1 MHHGNVPPNTS
12 RQLQRSRSFTG
23 NEGEETSLQ
32 TSLPQSPAPASSFA
46 PAVSSP
52 GPQSPSYQ
60 IQQLI
65 MSRNPVAGQ
74 NVNITLQNVG
84 PVVAGNQQITLTPL
98 PIPNPNS
105 PGYQFSPQPRRF
117 EHGSPSYIQ
126 VTSPM
131 SQQVQTQSPTQPN
144 AVPIQALQGVRAAT
158 AGASLGMC
166 SQSPTRGFVDASV
179 LVRQI
184 SLSPSN
190 GGHFVFQE
198 GSGIAQIAQGATAQV
213 QLPSGA
219 AQATIRERRL
229 SQPHSQTGG
238 TIHHLG
244 PQSPLAS
251 GANMQTLSTP
261 SHITTTNLPP
271 QISSIIQGQLI
282 QQQQVLHGQ
291 QLGRAISFDRT
302 SGGMIAGVAAASSFS
317 LTSSPTPT
325 SPSRVTGPQTLSSL
339 PLTPTVS
346 TVKKQSK
353 KLEEIPPA
361 SAEDAQMRKQCLE
374 HHHKHMKNLKE
385 HFKEYL
391 IELFFLQ
398 HFQGNMMDFL
408 AFKKKPSLGLQGYLR
423 QNDLD
428 LEEEE
433 DEEQSEVINDEV
445 KIVTGKDGQTGT
457 PVAIATQ
464 LPPNVSAAFSSQQQP
479 FQQSLSGS
487 GAVGAASA
495 IDIEA
500 FKRQQA
506 LTQADPSK
514 RPRLD
519 VRHGMVF
526 QHPGVAS
533 GVPLQQL
540 MPTAQGGMPPTP
552 QTVQLTGQ
560 KQSQQQ
566 YDPSKGPPV
575 QNAASLHTPPPQ
587 LPGRV
592 PASNIPI
599 SSLPTALHLAQQQ
612 PIAEGQI
619 QPQIQVQVKTQS
631 AGVPV
636 QTLPQSQMPAQISQ
650 SLQATFHAQM
660 PLAVTQAQG
669 TLQQQTVTLMRPATE
684 SPQQKLTNNTQPTSF
699 VAPAAISTSSPVAS
713 FSLPATRN
721 NQTTNKAASTTSP
734 RGAAAIKI
742 QTGAQS
748 GVTSENAQDKTVE
761 QENLVHQRIAELR
774 KEGLWSLRRL
784 PKVQEPSR
792 VKSHWDYLLEEMQWM
807 AADFAQERM
816 WKIASAK
823 KLVRTVARR
832 HEEKRMNMERAKAE
846 EENKLKHIA
855 ALIAREIEYFWSN
868 IEQVVEIKLQ
878 MEFQEKRRKALN
890 LNVDSMKGPLKAIEE
905 ACVKHKHGDI
915 KTSSSWRKRKASS
928 SWSDVDDEEETIAE
942 QETKE
947 GSVDHKA
954 ELNELKREADMP
966 LDDLVK
972 EYEGAYD
979 ENFHWPHVF
988 IHSEEGRKAGQN
1000 LKDSAGELDM
1010 PQKCTVLIDSLLAAD
1025 PYRLAEK
1032 SSPGIL
1038 TCRKHTREIGDVA
1051 RAAELLLPSG
1061 SARVACAMKPRLS
1074 PLLHGTL
1081 REYQLVGLEW
1091 LEKQYKKN
1099 LNGILADEAGLG
1111 KNVQVIAL
1119 MAHLASCEGNWG
1131 PHLIVVRSC
1140 KLLRWELEFK
1150 RWCPGLKLLLY
1161 FGKQRELR
1169 KKRQRWEEPN
1179 HFHVCITS
1187 YKQLFKGLQAFMKI
1201 RWKYL
1206 VLDEIHQIR
1215 NMNEKHWDAIFN
1227 FPSQNRLLL
1236 RDTPLQNTWKDHWTM
1251 VHFLIHGIS
1260 KPYLDFPL
1268 KTNGEESQENCHKL
1282 FIMLHRTVRPFVLRR
1297 SKKEVEKQLPKKY
1310 EHVLKCRLSN
1320 RQRSLY
1326 EDVILQPGTQDSLKG
1341 GHFVSVLHVLMQLQ
1355 RICNH
1360 PDLVDLRSGNSSYAC
1375 QAVQYET
1382 ASLALQALEYDP
1394 WRNCD
1399 LSLFDLL
1406 GLENNMTRY
1415 EAHILP
1421 VQKVT
1426 QRLMEE
1432 IYSNPDTTPRPNPVK
1447 IKPNRLFQPVP
1458 YGQKPEGR
1466 TVAISNNSASRL
1478 VTTTTATVTQQG
1490 QSRGRSPVTTASA
1503 NLGGDVKIAQLA
1515 ASGAVQG
1522 RIAQPKTPVTL
1533 QFQGNTFTLSQS
1545 QLRQLT
1551 AGQPLQLQGSVL
1563 QIVSAPGQQYI
1574 RPPGP
1579 VVMQT
1584 VSQGNSI
1591 QNAINSLGNQH
1602 PSSIPNPTM
1611 NPQSGFNIPEKRSK
1625 VLYDLHKQ
1633 KVSILMLQE
1642 THFQEGRVPV
1652 LNGRY
1657 FPSWF
1662 HSPNPSGRSRCAS
1675 IANHKSV
1682 PFTEIERLVDP
1693 EGRFIFVKVLIH
1705 HRKYTLAN
1713 LYLPNHDQ
1721 VVAFQ
1726 RYSKKLEDFMEGV
1739 VILGGDFNLAL
1750 NPSLDTYSG
1759 RFSVS
1764 LSKLQSLRRTLHDL
1778 QLMDVWRLENG
1789 SARDYTYYSPVHRS
1803 YSRIDYIL
1811 LSHHALQWH
1820 PKASIGP
1827 FLCSDHAPVFVSLD
1841 LPGAAPRQWS
1851 WRLNDNLL
1859 RNMVCLGRIQEA
1871 IANFAADHAQD
1882 DCSPT
1887 IQWEAL
1893 KCVFRGIFIQEGSRL
1908 KREMSALITKTL
1920 QTIELEIKHK
1930 TAPSPELLSKLSLNR
1945 NKLLKIYDQ
1954 IYLRYRDRMHASMG
1968 ESIVDPAKIPEVF
1981 RDFYS
1986 GLYNLQ
1992 LTMAPKA
1999 ELDLGIQDYVVE
2011 TPLPVISEDSSAELE
2026 IPFTEL
2032 EVLRAI
2038 KEAPA
2043 GKSPCP
2049 DGFPPR
2055 FYKTLVDCLTPFLVK
2070 AFNHVE
2076 GSNPLPKQALEA
2088 TIAVIP
2094 KPDKNRVQGRTIIPY
2109 PITDLSS
2116 SLKTTNNLL
2125 PPTQDLAEE
2134 RQRIIREKLERL
2146 FSCNERRCG
2155 LSPVYGADLLNLCSV
2170 RTCDVQPSV
2179 EETQWGWAGSINCL
2193 ISSYSNKDCSDHL
2206 RHLILS
2212 TEKQKEML
2220 EPLIK
2225 STLTMVPAV
2234 VAPPPQIRVPHPP
2247 PSYTHNMK
2255 ILRCCLREKVHPCFQ
2270 DLQEKTSPNYMQSRD
2285 VRLIQCDSGKLE
2297 ALSILLHKLRK
2308 EGRRVLIFS
2317 QMLLMLDILETFLD
2331 FHHLIFLRIDEF
2343 ATYEQCHDLMKR
2355 FNQDHSIFCILMSTQ
2370 SRSLGVPYV
2379 EADTVIFYD
2388 SDLNPVMGCRAQA
2401 WCDRIGKAKDIHI
2414 YRLVS
2419 GNSVE
2424 EKLLKNGTKDL
2435 IREVA
2440 AQGNDFSMAFLTQQ
2454 TIHELFEL
2462 YSPLEDSG
2470 FGVKAEEFVML
2481 SQDPPAAETI
2491 ATKFA
2496 KPFIEALKSI
2506 ERGGELDME
2515 ISEPESKGGQEMAVS
2530 ASDGLC
2536 YNEETTELTE
2546 LAAVVDQLTPIEKYA
2561 LNYLEE
2567 FYTSGTAEKPEEHT
2581 MTKTQWE
2588 VQQLKKN
2595 KEWEDNMAWEES
2607 GEELLTYTRE
2617 DAYNKEF
2624 IYDNPDGQTEV
2635 MPIWTPPTPPQDEN
2649 DIYIDS
2655 VMCLMYDSNPIPESK
2670 LPPVYVR
2677 KEHKRHKADPAA
2689 SGRKKKQRHGES
2701 VVPPRSLFDRATPAM
2716 LKVKREGKEQK
2727 KNILLKQQAQF
2738 AKPLPTLVKPTGESG
2753 PENPEWLISED
2764 WALLQ
2769 AVKHLLELPLNLTV
2783 VSPAHTPNWDLVSDV
2798 VNSCSRIY
2806 RSSKQCRSRYEN
2818 VIIPREEGK
2827 IMFEANPKKKT
2838 KSIYKTKN
2846 SRPLRTS
2853 QIYAQDEG
2861 GTHTQLYNNRFELMK
2876 MTAGKRSPPIKPLLG
2891 MNPFQK
2897 NPKHASVLS
2906 ESGISY
2912 DKPLPPIQVASLR
2925 AERIAKEKKALVEQH
2940 HRAQQQ
2946 AGPQASQQPLQNGQ
2960 QPSTPTVQPAQAQPQ
2975 QQVVQPQVV
2984 QQPQAVPTTA
2994 VLAGNIKTAVTGAN
3008 IQAAAVGGN
3017 VIVNTVA
3024 GVPSATFQPINK
3036 RLASP
3041 VIPGTLT
3048 APGGTPQVVHTQQ
3061 RAIATPAAP
3070 AEMVTIATNQ
3080 GVRAVTPVTGGV
3092 VVCSSITPVQT
3103 QARSV
3108 VTQVTTAST
3117 AGVQLT
3123 SKAITPA
3130 QFQLLRQQQAAQV
3143 QVPQIQAQAQSPAQ
3157 IKAVGK
3163 LSQEQ
3168 LLKLQKQKMQIP
3180 QQTTQTVPQQQ
3191 QQQQQP
3197 QQPQQ
3202 GGPQAATIQ
3211 SQQQPQQAQQQA
3223 QQIAAVAAPR
3233 GGAVLTGPSI
3243 TNLPVARLLQAQGQ
3257 IQAQPGQT
3265 AQVAL
3270 AKPPVVSAVVSSTGV
3285 TTLPV
3290 TVAGISVAI
3299 GQPQKAAGGQTVV
3312 AQPLNVQQLL
3322 KLKQQQQ
3329 QQQKALQSGA
3339 APVQTSVQQ
3348 QKQIAG
3354 QQVTVQAQQQQ
3365 QAQQAQQQ
3373 KLTYTTQPA
3382 IKTQFLTTPI
3392 TQAQKSPGAQQVQAQ
3407 IQVAKLSQV
3416 VQQQAA
3422 VANIQQLAPVS
3433 QPVQPQTVTLTPA
3446 TGQQQV
3452 HALPAGAAAAQVVQQ
3467 KLLQQQQQV
3476 VATAPQLQTPSN
3488 QSSAPVPG
3496 TSEGQNQ
3503 QAKLQVRASTVRIK
3517 APTKP
3522 S

>member
-1 MHHGNVPPNTS
+1 MHHGNGPPNTT

-23 NEGEETSLQ
+23 NEGEESSMQ
-32 TSLPQSPAPASSFA
+32 TNLPQSPAPSFA
-46 PAVSSP
+46 PPVSSP

-84 PVVAGNQQITLTPL
+84 QVVAGNQQITLTPL
-98 PIPNPNS
+98 PIPNPAS
-105 PGYQFSPQPRRF
+105 PGFQFSSQPRRF

-190 GGHFVFQE
+190 GSHFVFQE
-198 GSGIAQIAQGATAQV
+198 GSGLAQIAQGATAQV

-219 AQATIRERRL
+219 AQASMRERRL

-244 PQSPLAS
+244 PQSPVAS
-251 GANMQTLSTP
+251 GANMQTLTTP

-291 QLGRAISFDRT
+291 QLGRTISFDRT
-302 SGGMIAGVAAASSFS
+302 AGGMIAGVTGATSFGI
-317 LTSSPTPT
+317 TTPPTPT
-325 SPSRVTGPQTLSSL
+325 SPSRISGPQGLSSL
-339 PLTPTVS
+339 PLTPSVN

-361 SAEDAQMRKQCLE
+361 TAEDAQMRKQCLE
-374 HHHKHMKNLKE
+374 HHQKSMKTLKE
-385 HFKEYL
+385 NFKDFL

-408 AFKKKPSLGLQGYLR
+408 AFKKKPSMGLQGYLR

-433 DEEQSEVINDEV
+433 EEEQSEVINDEV

-479 FQQSLSGS
+479 FQQSLTGS
-487 GAVGAASA
+487 GAVGAANA

-514 RPRLD
+514 RARLD
-519 VRHGMVF
+519 VTRHGMVY

-560 KQSQQQ
+560 KQNQQQ

-592 PASNIPI
+592 QTPNIPI
-599 SSLPTALHLAQQQ
+599 STLPAALHLAQQQ
-612 PIAEGQI
+612 QQITDGQI
-619 QPQIQVQVKTQS
+619 QPQIQVQIKTQTS
-631 AGVPV
+631 GMPIQASP
-636 QTLPQSQMPAQISQ
+636 QNQLPSQISQ
-650 SLQATFHAQM
+650 SLQPAFHAQL
-660 PLAVTQAQG
+660 PITVSQTQG
-669 TLQQQTVTLMRPATE
+669 TVQQQTVTLMRPAAE
-684 SPQQKLTNNTQPTSF
+684 SPQQRLTNSSVQPNSF
-699 VAPAAISTSSPVAS
+699 VAPAAISTNNPVAS
-713 FSLPATRN
+713 FSLPTNRT
-721 NQTTNKAASTTSP
+721 NQTANKALSATVTKASTGTI
-734 RGAAAIKI
+734 GIKI
-742 QTGAQS
+742 QTTVHSTATPES
-748 GVTSENAQDKTVE
+748 SQDKLME

-784 PKVQEPSR
+784 PKLQEPSR
-792 VKSHWDYLLEEMQWM
+792 PKSHWDYLLEEMQWM

-816 WKIASAK
+816 WKMACAK
-823 KLVRTVARR
+823 KLVRTAARY
-832 HEEKRMNMERAKAE
+832 HEEKRVNNERARKE
-846 EENKLKHIA
+846 EENKLKRIA
-855 ALIAREIEYFWSN
+855 ATIAREIEFFWSN

-878 MEFQEKRRKALN
+878 MEFQEKRRKSLN
-890 LNVDSMKGPLKAIEE
+890 LSMDSMKGPLKAIEE
-905 ACVKHKHGDI
+905 ACMKHKHGNNKI
-915 KTSSSWRKRKASS
+915 SPTWRKRKASA
-928 SWSDVDDEEETIAE
+928 SWSDGEGEEMTIAE
-942 QETKE
+942 LETKE
-947 GSVDHKA
+947 GNVDHQA
-954 ELNELKREADMP
+954 ELSELLREDVK
-966 LDDLVK
+966 DLS
-972 EYEGAYD
+972 G
-979 ENFHWPHVF
+979 
-988 IHSEEGRKAGQN
+988 
-1000 LKDSAGELDM
+1000 DSDV
-1010 PQKCTVLIDSLLAAD
+1010 PQKHTILIDSLLDTDQFRTAD
-1025 PYRLAEK
+1025 WTSPAHL
-1032 SSPGIL
+1032 SS
-1038 TCRKHTREIGDVA
+1038 RKHTRDIGDVA

-1061 SARVACAMKPRLS
+1061 SARITCSVKPRPS
-1074 PLLHGTL
+1074 HLLHGTL
-1081 REYQLVGLEW
+1081 REYQQAGLDW
-1091 LEKQYKKN
+1091 MEKQYKKN
-1099 LNGILADEAGLG
+1099 LNGILADESGLG

-1119 MAHLASCEGNWG
+1119 MAHLASNEGNWG

-1140 KLLRWELEFK
+1140 KILKWELEFK

-1161 FGKQRELR
+1161 FGKQKELR

-1179 HFHVCITS
+1179 NFHVCITS
-1187 YKQLFKGLQAFMKI
+1187 YKQLFKGLQAFMKM

-1206 VLDEIHQIR
+1206 VLDEVHQIR
-1215 NMNEKHWDAIFN
+1215 NMNEKHWEAIFN
-1227 FPSQNRLLL
+1227 LPSQNRLLL

-1251 VHFLIHGIS
+1251 VHFLIPGIS

-1268 KTNGEESQENCHKL
+1268 KTSGEESQENCHKL
-1282 FIMLHRTVRPFVLRR
+1282 FIMLHRTVRPFILRR
-1297 SKKEVEKQLPKKY
+1297 SKKDVEKQLTKKY

-1320 RQRSLY
+1320 RQRALY

-1360 PDLVDLRSGNSSYAC
+1360 PDLVDPRSGHSSFAFDPLK
-1375 QAVQYET
+1375 YET
-1382 ASLALQALEYDP
+1382 SSLVLQALEHHP
-1394 WRNCD
+1394 WKNPD

-1406 GLENNMTRY
+1406 GLETKMTQY
-1415 EAHILP
+1415 EAQVLP
-1421 VQKVT
+1421 VLKVT
-1426 QRLMEE
+1426 RRLMEE
-1432 IYSNPDTTPRPNPVK
+1432 IYNSPDATPPLNPVRM
-1447 IKPNRLFQPVP
+1447 KPNRLFQPVP

-1466 TVAISNNSASRL
+1466 TVAFSYTPASRL

-1490 QSRGRSPVTTASA
+1490 QARGRSPITTASA
-1503 NLGGDVKIAQLA
+1503 NQGGEVVKIAQLA
-1515 ASGAVQG
+1515 TSGAAQG

-1563 QIVSAPGQQYI
+1563 QIVSAPGQQYL

-1584 VSQGNSI
+1584 VTQGTSL
-1591 QNAINSLGNQH
+1591 QNAINALGNQH
-1602 PSSIPNPTM
+1602 PSNIQSLTSQTGIQSRSI
-1611 NPQSGFNIPEKRSK
+1611 
-1625 VLYDLHKQ
+1625 
-1633 KVSILMLQE
+1633 
-1642 THFQEGRVPV
+1642 VPYP
-1652 LNGRY
+1652 G
-1657 FPSWF
+1657 
-1662 HSPNPSGRSRCAS
+1662 
-1675 IANHKSV
+1675 
-1682 PFTEIERLVDP
+1682 
-1693 EGRFIFVKVLIH
+1693 
-1705 HRKYTLAN
+1705 
-1713 LYLPNHDQ
+1713 
-1721 VVAFQ
+1721 
-1726 RYSKKLEDFMEGV
+1726 
-1739 VILGGDFNLAL
+1739 GGD
-1750 NPSLDTYSG
+1750 
-1759 RFSVS
+1759 
-1764 LSKLQSLRRTLHDL
+1764 
-1778 QLMDVWRLENG
+1778 
-1789 SARDYTYYSPVHRS
+1789 
-1803 YSRIDYIL
+1803 
-1811 LSHHALQWH
+1811 
-1820 PKASIGP
+1820 
-1827 FLCSDHAPVFVSLD
+1827 
-1841 LPGAAPRQWS
+1841 
-1851 WRLNDNLL
+1851 
-1859 RNMVCLGRIQEA
+1859 
-1871 IANFAADHAQD
+1871 
-1882 DCSPT
+1882 
-1887 IQWEAL
+1887 
-1893 KCVFRGIFIQEGSRL
+1893 
-1908 KREMSALITKTL
+1908 
-1920 QTIELEIKHK
+1920 
-1930 TAPSPELLSKLSLNR
+1930 
-1945 NKLLKIYDQ
+1945 
-1954 IYLRYRDRMHASMG
+1954 
-1968 ESIVDPAKIPEVF
+1968 PA
-1981 RDFYS
+1981 
-1986 GLYNLQ
+1986 
-1992 LTMAPKA
+1992 
-1999 ELDLGIQDYVVE
+1999 
-2011 TPLPVISEDSSAELE
+2011 
-2026 IPFTEL
+2026 
-2032 EVLRAI
+2032 
-2038 KEAPA
+2038 
-2043 GKSPCP
+2043 
-2049 DGFPPR
+2049 
-2055 FYKTLVDCLTPFLVK
+2055 
-2070 AFNHVE
+2070 
-2076 GSNPLPKQALEA
+2076 
-2088 TIAVIP
+2088 
-2094 KPDKNRVQGRTIIPY
+2094 
-2109 PITDLSS
+2109 S
-2116 SLKTTNNLL
+2116 SLKTSQSSST
-2125 PPTQDLAEE
+2125 PAQDLAEE
-2134 RQRIIREKLERL
+2134 KQRILRDRLDRL
-2146 FSCNERRCG
+2146 FTCNERRCAQA
-2155 LSPVYGADLLNLCSV
+2155 PIYGKDLLSLFQMSASKFH
-2170 RTCDVQPSV
+2170 QPV
-2179 EETQWGWAGSINCL
+2179 KETNWGWVGSVNCL
-2193 ISSYSNKDCSDHL
+2193 LSSQSSKDINDPL
-2206 RHLILS
+2206 GQLILS
-2212 TEKQKEML
+2212 TEHQKSIL
-2220 EPLIK
+2220 EPFAR
-2225 STLTMVPAV
+2225 STLCVVPAV
-2234 VAPPPQIRVPHPP
+2234 VATPPILTVPHPP
-2247 PSYTHNMK
+2247 PLYTHKMK
-2255 ILRCCLREKVHPCFQ
+2255 MLRHGLKKKAAPYLQSLREQ
-2270 DLQEKTSPNYMQSRD
+2270 TSPNCVQTPD
-2285 VRLIQCDSGKLE
+2285 PQLIQCDSGKLE
-2297 ALSILLHKLRK
+2297 ALSILLWKLRS

-2331 FHHLIFLRIDEF
+2331 LNSFTFLRIDEF
-2343 ATYEQCHDLMKR
+2343 ANYEQCHDLMR
-2355 FNQDHSIFCILMSTQ
+2355 SFNQDPRIFCILISSQ
-2370 SRSLGVPYV
+2370 CRSLGVPYV
-2379 EADTVIFYD
+2379 EADTAIFYD
-2388 SDLNPVMGCRAQA
+2388 SDLNPVMDSRAQA
-2401 WCDRIGKAKDIHI
+2401 WCDQIGRTKDIHI
-2414 YRLVS
+2414 YRLIS

-2470 FGVKAEEFVML
+2470 FGEKAEEFVML
-2481 SQDPPAAETI
+2481 SQEPPPAETI

-2506 ERGGELDME
+2506 EHGAEIDME
-2515 ISEPESKGGQEMAVS
+2515 ISVPGTKDKQDIKV
-2530 ASDGLC
+2530 
-2536 YNEETTELTE
+2536 EETGSSSEETSDLME
-2546 LAAVVDQLTPIEKYA
+2546 LAAVVEQLTPIEKYA

-2567 FYTSGTAEKPEEHT
+2567 FYTSSATEKPEKAEDLNV
-2581 MTKTQWE
+2581 TKKKWE
-2588 VQQLKKN
+2588 VQKLKED
-2595 KEWEDNMAWEES
+2595 KEWKEQMAWEEAD
-2607 GEELLTYTRE
+2607 EELLTYTRE

-2624 IYDNPDGQTEV
+2624 IYDNPEGQTEV

-2655 VMCLMYDSNPIPESK
+2655 VMCLMYDTNPIPESK

-2677 KEHKRHKADPAA
+2677 KERKRHKADPAA
-2689 SGRKKKQRHGES
+2689 AGRKKKQRHGES
-2701 VVPPRSLFDRATPAM
+2701 VVPPRSLFDRATPGM

-2727 KNILLKQQAQF
+2727 KNILLKQQTQF
-2738 AKPLPTLVKPTGESG
+2738 AKPLPTLVKPATETG
-2753 PENPEWLISED
+2753 PDNPEWLISED

-2827 IMFEANPKKKT
+2827 LMFEANPKKKT

-2861 GTHTQLYNNRFELMK
+2861 VTHTQLYTNRFELMK

-2897 NPKHASVLS
+2897 NPKHASVLA
-2906 ESGISY
+2906 ESGINY

-2946 AGPQASQQPLQNGQ
+2946 AGPQAPQQPLQNGQ
-2960 QPSTPTVQPAQAQPQ
+2960 QPSTPTVQPVQAQAQ
-2975 QQVVQPQVV
+2975 QQVVQQQVV
-2984 QQPQAVPTTA
+2984 QQPQAVIASPTVTNVPTTA
-2994 VLAGNIKTAVTGAN
+2994 VLAGTIKTAVTGAS
-3008 IQAAAVGGN
+3008 IQAAAVSGN

-3048 APGGTPQVVHTQQ
+3048 APGGAAQVVHAQQ
-3061 RAIATPAAP
+3061 RAVATSATP

-3080 GVRAVTPVTGGV
+3080 GVRAVTPVTGGT

-3103 QARSV
+3103 QARSI
-3108 VTQVTTAST
+3108 VTQVTTATT
-3117 AGVQLT
+3117 AGVQLA
-3123 SKAITPA
+3123 SKTITPA

-3143 QVPQIQAQAQSPAQ
+3143 QVPQIQAQTQSPGQ

-3180 QQTTQTVPQQQ
+3180 QQATQAVA

-3197 QQPQQ
+3197 PPQGTPQPAPTQ
-3202 GGPQAATIQ
+3202 G
-3211 SQQQPQQAQQQA
+3211 QQQPQPTPPQQQA
-3223 QQIAAVAAPR
+3223 QQLTAVTAPR
-3233 GGAVLTGPSI
+3233 AGAVLAGAV
-3243 TNLPVARLLQAQGQ
+3243 TNLHVARLLQAQGQ

-3329 QQQKALQSGA
+3329 KALQSGA
-3339 APVQTSVQQ
+3339 SPGQASVQQ
-3348 QKQIAG
+3348 QKIS
-3354 QQVTVQAQQQQ
+3354 QQVSVQAQQQQ
-3365 QAQQAQQQ
+3365 QQQSQQQ
-3373 KLTYTTQPA
+3373 KLTYASQPA

-3392 TQAQKSPGAQQVQAQ
+3392 TQTQKSPGAQQVQAQ
-3407 IQVAKLSQV
+3407 IQVAKLPQV

-3422 VANIQQLAPVS
+3422 VANIQQIVPAT
-3433 QPVQPQTVTLTPA
+3433 QQVQSQTVTLTQA
-3446 TGQQQV
+3446 TAAGQQQV
-3452 HALPAGAAAAQVVQQ
+3452 QVLPAASTAAQVVQQ
-3467 KLLQQQQQV
+3467 KILQQQA
-3476 VATAPQLQTPSN
+3476 VAAASPQLQTASN
-3488 QSSAPVPG
+3488 QSPAPTSA
-3496 TSEGQNQ
+3496 TAESQNPQ
-3503 QAKLQVRASTVRIK
+3503 TKLQVRTPTVRIK

>member
-1 MHHGNVPPNTS
+1 MHHGNGPPSTP

-23 NEGEETSLQ
+23 NEGEETTMQ
-32 TSLPQSPAPASSFA
+32 TNLPQSPAPSFA
-46 PAVSSP
+46 PATSSP

-74 NVNITLQNVG
+74 NVNITLQNV
-84 PVVAGNQQITLTPL
+84 VAGNQQITLTPV
-98 PIPNPNS
+98 PMTNPAS
-105 PGYQFSPQPRRF
+105 PGFQFSSQPRRF
-117 EHGSPSYIQ
+117 EHGSSSYIQ

-131 SQQVQTQSPTQPN
+131 SQQVQTQSPTQPS
-144 AVPIQALQGVRAAT
+144 AVPIQALQGVRATT

-184 SLSPSN
+184 SLSPSS

-198 GSGIAQIAQGATAQV
+198 GSGLAQIAQGATAQV

-244 PQSPLAS
+244 PQSPVAS
-251 GANMQTLSTP
+251 GANMQTLTTP

-282 QQQQVLHGQ
+282 QQQQVLHSQ
-291 QLGRAISFDRT
+291 QLGRTISFDRT
-302 SGGMIAGVAAASSFS
+302 SGGMIAGVAAASSFGI
-317 LTSSPTPT
+317 TSPPTPT
-325 SPSRVTGPQTLSSL
+325 SPSRVSGSQQLASL
-339 PLTPTVS
+339 PLAQAVS

-361 SAEDAQMRKQCLE
+361 NAEDAQLRKQCLE
-374 HHHKHMKNLKE
+374 HHHKHMKVLKDS
-385 HFKEYL
+385 FKDCL

-408 AFKKKPSLGLQGYLR
+408 AFKKKPTLGLQGYLR

-433 DEEQSEVINDEV
+433 EEEQSEVINDE
-445 KIVTGKDGQTGT
+445 
-457 PVAIATQ
+457 
-464 LPPNVSAAFSSQQQP
+464 
-479 FQQSLSGS
+479 QSLAGT

-506 LTQADPSK
+506 LTQAVFFIATDPSK

-519 VRHGMVF
+519 VPRHGMVF

-533 GVPLQQL
+533 GVSLQQL
-540 MPTAQGGMPPTP
+540 MPTAQGGMPP
-552 QTVQLTGQ
+552 TVQLTGQ

-592 PASNIPI
+592 QASNIPI

-612 PIAEGQI
+612 QQISEGQI
-619 QPQIQVQVKTQS
+619 QPQIQVQVKTQPS
-631 AGVPV
+631 GVPV
-636 QTLPQSQMPAQISQ
+636 QTPTLNPLPAQISQ
-650 SLQATFHAQM
+650 TLQTTFHAQI
-660 PLAVTQAQG
+660 PIAVTQPQG
-669 TLQQQTVTLMRPATE
+669 TVQQQTVTLVRPAGE
-684 SPQQKLTNNTQPTSF
+684 SPQQKLNNASQPTSF
-699 VAPAAISTSSPVAS
+699 VAPAAISSSSSVAS
-713 FSLPATRN
+713 FSLPTNRTGQATS
-721 NQTTNKAASTTSP
+721 KAISSTTPKALGSA
-734 RGAAAIKI
+734 GAATVKA
-742 QTGAQS
+742 QTATQNMS
-748 GVTSENAQDKTVE
+748 GVTPESTQDKSVE

-784 PKVQEPSR
+784 PKLQEPSR
-792 VKSHWDYLLEEMQWM
+792 PKSHWDYLLEEMQWM
-807 AADFAQERM
+807 ATDFAQERM
-816 WKIASAK
+816 WKLASAK
-823 KLVRTVARR
+823 KLVRTAARY
-832 HEEKRMNMERAKAE
+832 HEEKRMNIERAKTE
-846 EENKLKHIA
+846 EENKMKRIA
-855 ALIAREIEYFWSN
+855 ASIAREIEYFWSN

-878 MEFQEKRRKALN
+878 MEFQEKKRKALN
-890 LNVDSMKGPLKAIEE
+890 LSLDSMKGPLKAIEE

-915 KTSSSWRKRKASS
+915 KTSLSWRKRKASS
-928 SWSDVDDEEETIAE
+928 SWTDFGEGDDEEETIAE

-947 GSVDHKA
+947 GNVDHKA
-954 ELNELKREADMP
+954 ELTELRREADLP

-972 EYEGAYD
+972 EYEGAYE
-979 ENFHWPHVF
+979 ENVPRPHVF
-988 IHSEEGRKAGQN
+988 SQSDEGRQSSQDV
-1000 LKDSAGELDM
+1000 KDLAAESDM
-1010 PQKCTVLIDSLLAAD
+1010 PQKHTVLIDSLLGTDQYRSAD
-1025 PYRLAEK
+1025 RPTSGLL
-1032 SSPGIL
+1032 SS
-1038 TCRKHTREIGDVA
+1038 RKHTRDIGDVA

-1061 SARVACAMKPRLS
+1061 AARVTCAVKPRPS

-1081 REYQLVGLEW
+1081 REYQLVGLDW
-1091 LEKQYKKN
+1091 LEKQYKKK
-1099 LNGILADEAGLG
+1099 LNGILADDTGLG

-1119 MAHLASCEGNWG
+1119 MAHLASNEGNWG

-1140 KLLRWELEFK
+1140 KLLKWELEFK
-1150 RWCPGLKLLLY
+1150 RWCPSLKLLLY
-1161 FGKQRELR
+1161 FGKQRDLR

-1179 HFHVCITS
+1179 NFHVCLTS
-1187 YKQLFKGLQAFMKI
+1187 YKQLYKGLHAFMKM

-1206 VLDEIHQIR
+1206 VLDEVHQIR
-1215 NMNEKHWDAIFN
+1215 NMNEKHWDAVFN
-1227 FPSQNRLLL
+1227 LPSQNRLLL

-1251 VHFLIHGIS
+1251 LHFLIPGIA
-1260 KPYLDFPL
+1260 KAYMDFPL
-1268 KTNGEESQENCHKL
+1268 KTSGEESQENCHKL

-1297 SKKEVEKQLPKKY
+1297 SKKDVEKQLTKKY

-1320 RQRSLY
+1320 RQRTLY

-1360 PDLVDLRSGNSSYAC
+1360 PDLVDLRPGHSSYAC
-1375 QAVQYET
+1375 EALQYET
-1382 ASLALQALEYDP
+1382 ASLVLQALEYDP
-1394 WRNCD
+1394 WKSPD

-1406 GLENNMTRY
+1406 GLENKMTRY
-1415 EAHILP
+1415 EAQVLP
-1421 VQKVT
+1421 GQKVT
-1426 QRLMEE
+1426 RRLMEE
-1432 IYSNPDTTPRPNPVK
+1432 IYSNPDTTPRPTPVK
-1447 IKPNRLFQPVP
+1447 LKPSRLFQPVP

-1466 TVAISNNSASRL
+1466 TVAFSSTPASRL

-1490 QSRGRSPVTTASA
+1490 QARGRSPVTTTST
-1503 NLGGDVKIAQLA
+1503 NQGGDVVKIAQLA
-1515 ASGAVQG
+1515 ASAAQG

-1584 VSQGNSI
+1584 VAQGNSI
-1591 QNAINSLGNQH
+1591 QNSINALGNQH
-1602 PSSIPNPTM
+1602 PPSIPGPGGNS
-1611 NPQSGFNIPEKRSK
+1611 QSG
-1625 VLYDLHKQ
+1625 
-1633 KVSILMLQE
+1633 
-1642 THFQEGRVPV
+1642 
-1652 LNGRY
+1652 
-1657 FPSWF
+1657 
-1662 HSPNPSGRSRCAS
+1662 
-1675 IANHKSV
+1675 
-1682 PFTEIERLVDP
+1682 
-1693 EGRFIFVKVLIH
+1693 
-1705 HRKYTLAN
+1705 
-1713 LYLPNHDQ
+1713 
-1721 VVAFQ
+1721 
-1726 RYSKKLEDFMEGV
+1726 
-1739 VILGGDFNLAL
+1739 
-1750 NPSLDTYSG
+1750 
-1759 RFSVS
+1759 
-1764 LSKLQSLRRTLHDL
+1764 
-1778 QLMDVWRLENG
+1778 
-1789 SARDYTYYSPVHRS
+1789 
-1803 YSRIDYIL
+1803 
-1811 LSHHALQWH
+1811 
-1820 PKASIGP
+1820 
-1827 FLCSDHAPVFVSLD
+1827 
-1841 LPGAAPRQWS
+1841 
-1851 WRLNDNLL
+1851 
-1859 RNMVCLGRIQEA
+1859 IQ
-1871 IANFAADHAQD
+1871 
-1882 DCSPT
+1882 
-1887 IQWEAL
+1887 
-1893 KCVFRGIFIQEGSRL
+1893 G
-1908 KREMSALITKTL
+1908 
-1920 QTIELEIKHK
+1920 
-1930 TAPSPELLSKLSLNR
+1930 
-1945 NKLLKIYDQ
+1945 
-1954 IYLRYRDRMHASMG
+1954 
-1968 ESIVDPAKIPEVF
+1968 
-1981 RDFYS
+1981 
-1986 GLYNLQ
+1986 
-1992 LTMAPKA
+1992 
-1999 ELDLGIQDYVVE
+1999 
-2011 TPLPVISEDSSAELE
+2011 
-2026 IPFTEL
+2026 
-2032 EVLRAI
+2032 RAI
-2038 KEAPA
+2038 M
-2043 GKSPCP
+2043 
-2049 DGFPPR
+2049 
-2055 FYKTLVDCLTPFLVK
+2055 
-2070 AFNHVE
+2070 
-2076 GSNPLPKQALEA
+2076 
-2088 TIAVIP
+2088 
-2094 KPDKNRVQGRTIIPY
+2094 PY
-2109 PITDLSS
+2109 PTSGDMLS
-2116 SLKTTNNLL
+2116 SLKNPQCSVT
-2125 PPTQDLAEE
+2125 PTQDLVEE
-2134 RQRIIREKLERL
+2134 KQRMVKERLERL

-2155 LSPVYGADLLNLCSV
+2155 QAPVYGADLLCLCSV
-2170 RTCDVQPSV
+2170 RSSGVQPLVEQSQWRWVGSV
-2179 EETQWGWAGSINCL
+2179 NSL
-2193 ISSYSNKDCSDHL
+2193 ISCCGRDFTDPL
-2206 RHLILS
+2206 RHLLS
-2212 TEKQKEML
+2212 SYKQQKEML
-2220 EPLIK
+2220 EPIAK
-2225 STLTMVPAV
+2225 STLSVVPPAV
-2234 VAPPPQIRVPHPP
+2234 APSPQMKVLHPPPQ
-2247 PSYTHNMK
+2247 YTHSMDNLK
-2255 ILRCCLREKVHPCFQ
+2255 HSLKEQAALYTQDLREKTIPHCVQ
-2270 DLQEKTSPNYMQSRD
+2270 SPD
-2285 VRLIQCDSGKLE
+2285 PRLIQCDSGKLE
-2297 ALSILLHKLRK
+2297 ALSILLRKLRS

-2317 QMLLMLDILETFLD
+2317 QMLLMLDILESFLD
-2331 FHHLIFLRIDEF
+2331 FHSFTFLRIDEF
-2343 ATYEQCHDLMKR
+2343 ATYEQCHDLMRR
-2355 FNQDHSIFCILMSTQ
+2355 FNQCPRIFCILMSTQ

-2379 EADTVIFYD
+2379 EADTAIFYD
-2388 SDLNPVMGCRAQA
+2388 SDLNPIMDSRAQA
-2401 WCDRIGKAKDIHI
+2401 WCDRIGRNKDIHI

-2419 GNSVE
+2419 ANSVE

-2481 SQDPPAAETI
+2481 SQDPPPAETI

-2506 ERGGELDME
+2506 EHGGELEME
-2515 ISEPESKGGQEMAVS
+2515 ISEPESKGDKDIMVT
-2530 ASDGLC
+2530 ASNGAS
-2536 YNEETTELTE
+2536 YNEETSELTE
-2546 LAAVVDQLTPIEKYA
+2546 LAAVVEQLTPIEKYA

-2567 FYTSGTAEKPEEHT
+2567 FYTSAAGEEPESTEESET
-2581 MTKTQWE
+2581 TKKKWE
-2588 VQQLKKN
+2588 VQQLKEN
-2595 KEWEDNMAWEES
+2595 KQMEDKMAWEEAE
-2607 GEELLTYTRE
+2607 EELLTYTRE

-2624 IYDNPDGQTEV
+2624 IYENPEGQTEV

-2655 VMCLMYDSNPIPESK
+2655 VMCLMYDTSPIPESK

-2689 SGRKKKQRHGES
+2689 AGRKKKQRHGES
-2701 VVPPRSLFDRATPAM
+2701 VVPPRSLFDRATTGM

-2738 AKPLPTLVKPTGESG
+2738 AKPLPTLVKPATESG
-2753 PENPEWLISED
+2753 PDNPEWLISED

-2861 GTHTQLYNNRFELMK
+2861 VTHTQLYTNRFELMK

-2897 NPKHASVLS
+2897 NPKHASVLA
-2906 ESGISY
+2906 ESGINY

-2946 AGPQASQQPLQNGQ
+2946 TGPQTPQQPLQNGQ
-2960 QPSTPTVQPAQAQPQ
+2960 QASTPTVQPAQAQPQ

-2984 QQPQAVPTTA
+2984 QQPQTVVASPVGTSVPTTA
-2994 VLAGNIKTAVTGAN
+2994 VLAGTIKTAVTGAS
-3008 IQAAAVGGN
+3008 IQAAAVSGN

-3041 VIPGTLT
+3041 VIPGTLA

-3061 RAIATPAAP
+3061 RAVATSASP

-3080 GVRAVTPVTGGV
+3080 GVRAVTPVTGGA

-3103 QARSV
+3103 QARSI
-3108 VTQVTTAST
+3108 VTQVTTATT
-3117 AGVQLT
+3117 AGVQLAGKT
-3123 SKAITPA
+3123 ITQA
-3130 QFQLLRQQQAAQV
+3130 QLQLLRQQQAAQV
-3143 QVPQIQAQAQSPAQ
+3143 QVPQMQAQAQSPGQ

-3163 LSQEQ
+3163 LSQDHI
-3168 LLKLQKQKMQIP
+3168 LKLQKQKMQIP
-3180 QQTTQTVPQQQ
+3180 QQTTQAVPQQQ

-3197 QQPQQ
+3197 QPPQQ
-3202 GGPQAATIQ
+3202 GGPQQ
-3211 SQQQPQQAQQQA
+3211 SSVQGQQQPQQPQPQQQA
-3223 QQIAAVAAPR
+3223 QQLAAVTAPR
-3233 GGAVLTGPSI
+3233 GGAVLTGA
-3243 TNLPVARLLQAQGQ
+3243 TVANLQVARLLQAQGQ
-3257 IQAQPGQT
+3257 IQAQPGQA

-3270 AKPPVVSAVVSSTGV
+3270 AKPPVVSAVVSTGV

-3299 GQPQKAAGGQTVV
+3299 GQPPKVAGGQTVV

-3329 QQQKALQSGA
+3329 KALQSST
-3339 APVQTSVQQ
+3339 APTQTAVQQ
-3348 QKQIAG
+3348 QKITA

-3365 QAQQAQQQ
+3365 QQQSQQQ

-3407 IQVAKLSQV
+3407 IQV
-3416 VQQQAA
+3416 
-3422 VANIQQLAPVS
+3422 
-3433 QPVQPQTVTLTPA
+3433 QPQTVTLTQATA

-3452 HALPAGAAAAQVVQQ
+3452 QVLPAGSAAAQAVQQ
-3467 KLLQQQQQV
+3467 KLLQQQQV
-3476 VATAPQLQTPSN
+3476 VAAASSQLQAPSN
-3488 QSSAPVPG
+3488 QSPAPASG
-3496 TSEGQNQ
+3496 TADTQSQ
-3503 QAKLQVRASTVRIK
+3503 QTKLQVRAPTVRIK
-3517 APTKP
+3517 TPTKP